1 MKSVPVS
8 NGQPLRAAVVGL
20 GRMGVRHL
28 EAVNRLGMSVVGL
41 ADMSTDAA
49 VGAGAAIGVAPEA
62 CFTDAAEMFR
72 STRPEAVVIATT
84 APAHASLV
92 LAAVE
97 AGAKYI
103 LCEKPMAASLAEVD
117 AMTEACAAAGAVLA
131 VNHQMRFMANYSHVK
146 TLIGGDELG
155 PLISMV
161 VAGSNFGLAMN
172 ASHYFEAFR
181 FLTGSRVA
189 SVQAWLE
196 TDALTNPRGT
206 QFDDRSGRLL
216 AMNESGQALYI
227 DFSAQAGWG
236 LQVVYICRNGQIVLD
251 ELNGDVR
258 VAARQAEFR
267 DLPTSRYG
275 MPVDIRQ
282 EAIAPAETVEC
293 TMAVWNAMIAGDG
306 YPGAD
311 VGEHALSCLVA
322 AHLSDRAGGVPVS
335 TNLPEAARQERFA
348 WA

>member
-1 MKSVPVS
+1 MNEPISTGEPMRV
-8 NGQPLRAAVVGL
+8 AVVGL

-28 EAVNRLGMSVVGL
+28 EAARRLGMSVVGL
-41 ADMSTDAA
+41 ADMSSNAVATAA
-49 VGAGAAIGVAPEA
+49 AAIGVGQDGR
-62 CFTDAAEMFR
+62 FTDAAEMFR
-72 STRPEAVVIATT
+72 VTRPQAVVIATT
-84 APAHASLV
+84 APAHAPLV

-97 AGAKYI
+97 AGARYI

-117 AMTEACAAAGAVLA
+117 DMTQACEAAGAVLA

-146 TLIGGDELG
+146 ALLGGEDLG
-155 PLISMV
+155 SLVSMV

-181 FLTGSRVA
+181 FLTGLRIA
-189 SVQAWLE
+189 NVQAWFE
-196 TDALTNPRGT
+196 TDALANPRGA

-216 AMNESGQALYI
+216 ATNEVGQALYM
-227 DFSAQAGWG
+227 DFSARAGWG
-236 LQVVYICRNGQIVLD
+236 LQVVYICRHGQITVD

-258 VAARQAEFR
+258 VAARRAEYR

-282 EAIAPAETVEC
+282 EAIPPTETVEC
-293 TMAVWNAMIAGDG
+293 TMAVWQAMIAGTG

-335 TNLPEAARQERFA
+335 TNLPQAAREERFT

>member
-1 MKSVPVS
+1 MS
-8 NGQPLRAAVVGL
+8 NPILNGVPLRAALVGL

-41 ADMSTDAA
+41 ADMSGDAVA
-49 VGAGAAIGVAPEA
+49 AAAAPIGLASAG
-62 CFTDAAEMFR
+62 CFTDAGEMFR
-72 STRPEAVVIATT
+72 ATRPEAVVIATT
-84 APAHASLV
+84 APAHAPLV

-97 AGAKYI
+97 AGARYI

-117 AMTEACAAAGAVLA
+117 EMTRACAAAGTVLA
-131 VNHQMRFMANYSHVK
+131 VNHQMRFMAHYSHVK
-146 TLIGGDELG
+146 TLIGGDALG

-172 ASHYFEAFR
+172 ACHYFEAFR
-181 FLTGSRVA
+181 FLTSSRVA
-189 SVQAWLE
+189 NVQAWFE
-196 TDALTNPRGT
+196 TEALTNPRGT

-216 AMNESGQALYI
+216 ATNESGQGLYI
-227 DFSAQAGWG
+227 DFSAKAGWG

-293 TMAVWNAMIAGDG
+293 TMAVWRAMIAGDG

-311 VGEHALSCLVA
+311 VGEHAISCLVA
-322 AHLSDRAGGVPVS
+322 AHLSDRAGGVRVS

>member
-1 MKSVPVS
+1 MSDLLPTGV
-8 NGQPLRAAVVGL
+8 PLRAAVVGL

-28 EAVNRLGMSVVGL
+28 EALNRLGMSVVGL
-41 ADMSTDAA
+41 ADMSNDAL
-49 VGAGAAIGVAPEA
+49 AAAAAPIGLGTEA
-62 CFTDAAEMFR
+62 CFTDAAEMLR
-72 STRPEAVVIATT
+72 KTRPEAVVIATT
-84 APAHASLV
+84 APSHAPLV
-92 LAAVE
+92 LMAVE
-97 AGAKYI
+97 AGARYI

-117 AMTEACAAAGAVLA
+117 EMTRACEAAGAVLA
-131 VNHQMRFMANYSHVK
+131 VNHQMRFMAHYSYVK
-146 TLIGGDELG
+146 ALIGSDDLG
-155 PLISMV
+155 PLVSMV

-189 SVQAWLE
+189 DVQAWFD
-196 TDALTNPRGT
+196 TDALANPRGA

-216 AMNESGQALYI
+216 ATNEVGQGLYI
-227 DFSAQAGWG
+227 DFSAEAGWG

-258 VAARQAEFR
+258 VAARKAEFR

-282 EAIAPAETVEC
+282 DAIAPAETVEC
-293 TMAVWNAMIAGDG
+293 TMAVWRAMIVGSD

-322 AHLSDRAGGVPVS
+322 AHISDRAGGARIS